1 MTHTP
6 HELSEIFPDDA
17 DLIHE
22 LRQKN
27 AHFAKVAEQH
37 HEVNRA
43 VHRIE
48 TEVEPASDRQAEELK
63 KQRLALQDE
72 IAEMLAAAKAQ
83 A

>member
-6 HELSEIFPDDA
+6 HELPEIFPSDV

-22 LRQKN
+22 LKEQN

-43 VHRIE
+43 IHRIE
-48 TEVEPASDRQAEELK
+48 SEIEPASDMHVENLK

-72 IAEMLAAAKAQ
+72 AAEMLASARGEA
-83 A
+83 